1 MTFQSA
7 SQPQNLQQALAA
19 FPSGIHFVSGI
30 DTDAGKT
37 VCTGWLA
44 RELVRAGR
52 RVITMKLVQT
62 GCDSVSPDLELHR
75 RMTGVRFP
83 EDEEGLTAPALF
95 HHPASPHLAA
105 ELDGRTV
112 EPEMLA
118 DCARRLAERY
128 DIVLAEGAGGLAVPL
143 TRELLAVDFAAC
155 EGWSFVF
162 VTSGR
167 LGSINHTLL
176 GLEAIA
182 NRKAKLSALIYNDW
196 CPGADPIIDRDT
208 RAYLERACSKAF
220 PEALWLECPEIDLAG
235 LPQAA

>member
-44 RELVRAGR
+44 RELMRAGR

-75 RMTGVRFP
+75 RMTGVHFP

-128 DIVLAEGAGGLAVPL
+128 DIVLASLCDFGRRARPASRRFRTGHAAVDGRYPL
-143 TRELLAVDFAAC
+143 RSVNELL
-155 EGWSFVF
+155 S
-162 VTSGR
+162 
-167 LGSINHTLL
+167 
-176 GLEAIA
+176 
-182 NRKAKLSALIYNDW
+182 
-196 CPGADPIIDRDT
+196 
-208 RAYLERACSKAF
+208 
-220 PEALWLECPEIDLAG
+220 
-235 LPQAA
+235 